1 MLIRFDSLTHNNKII
16 AVLLA
21 WKQSTVCAQR
31 DLDIV
36 RREKHKQIL
45 RESFTRSFTLSLLMK
60 ISMIFSV
67 HWKQLHTV
75 NLALYLMPFWNGF
88 ERNVIFLAFLDSI
101 LQPLYVDMLL
111 MFHHCIMVLAVISY
125 LLYRPILFPYC
136 LFYL

>member
-75 NLALYLMPFWNGF
+75 NLALHLMPFKMVSKVMLYFWHFLIVYCSHYLNVT
-88 ERNVIFLAFLDSI
+88 EVCRRREECCRNWFAPH
-101 LQPLYVDMLL
+101 QKWP
-111 MFHHCIMVLAVISY
+111 C
-125 LLYRPILFPYC
+125 P
-136 LFYL
+136 FYDL